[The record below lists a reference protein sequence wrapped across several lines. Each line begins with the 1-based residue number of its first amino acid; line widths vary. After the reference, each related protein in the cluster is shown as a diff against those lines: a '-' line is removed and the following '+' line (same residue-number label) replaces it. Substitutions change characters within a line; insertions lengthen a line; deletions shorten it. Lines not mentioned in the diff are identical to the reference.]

1 MKKIV
6 IRALS
11 GAVYVGLIV
20 ASILCAEGKF
30 FPLLCTVFALVA
42 VFEFDRLASAHS
54 PRPDVVR
61 IFDAIL
67 CVVPPLY
74 LAVPVL
80 VPAADIYITTFVVA
94 LLYAAVIMIR
104 MIYTLYSREE
114 HPVNSLAYTFLAIV
128 YIALPLVLAATMS
141 EHSMRYLLLL
151 VFVMIW
157 INDTGAFLTGTAFGR
172 HRLYER
178 LSPKKSWEGF
188 FGGLVFSAATG
199 FVAALVLPQY
209 FALLNPLGGALLGV
223 AVSVLA
229 TWGDL
234 FESLLKRT
242 AGVKDSGHIMPGHGG
257 ILDRIDSFLFV
268 IPPLAILLFF
278 I

>member
-1 MKKIV
+1 M
-6 IRALS
+6 
-11 GAVYVGLIV
+11 
-20 ASILCAEGKF
+20 
-30 FPLLCTVFALVA
+30 A

-80 VPAADIYITTFVVA
+80 VPVADIYITTFVVA

-172 HRLYER
+172 HRLFER

-209 FALLNPLGGALLGV
+209 LTLLNPLGGALLGV
-223 AVSVLA
+223 TVSVLA

-268 IPPLAILLFF
+268 IPPVAILLFF

>member
-20 ASILCAEGKF
+20 ASILCVGGKF
-30 FPLLCTVFALVA
+30 FPLLCTVFALMA
-42 VFEFDRLASAHS
+42 VFEFDRLVSAHS

-114 HPVNSLAYTFLAIV
+114 HPVNSLALRARLSDATVFSSGFRRKNHGRASSAV
-128 YIALPLVLAATMS
+128 WCFRLPLA
-141 EHSMRYLLLL
+141 
-151 VFVMIW
+151 
-157 INDTGAFLTGTAFGR
+157 
-172 HRLYER
+172 
-178 LSPKKSWEGF
+178 LSP
-188 FGGLVFSAATG
+188 
-199 FVAALVLPQY
+199 
-209 FALLNPLGGALLGV
+209 PLYCPSISCSSIHWAGHC
-223 AVSVLA
+223 SV
-229 TWGDL
+229 
-234 FESLLKRT
+234 
-242 AGVKDSGHIMPGHGG
+242 
-257 ILDRIDSFLFV
+257 
-268 IPPLAILLFF
+268 
-278 I
+278 

>member
-11 GAVYVGLIV
+11 GAVYVALIV
-20 ASILCAEGKF
+20 ASILCAGGKF
-30 FPLLCTVFALVA
+30 FPLLCTVFALMA

-80 VPAADIYITTFVVA
+80 VPAVDIYITTFAVA
-94 LLYAAVIMIR
+94 IMYVAVIMIR
-104 MIYTLYSREE
+104 MIYTLYSHEE
-114 HPVNSLAYTFLAIV
+114 HPVNSLAYTFLAIA

-172 HRLYER
+172 HRLFER

-199 FVAALVLPQY
+199 FVVALVLPQY

-268 IPPLAILLFF
+268 IPPVAILLFF

>member
-20 ASILCAEGKF
+20 ASILCVGGKF
-30 FPLLCTVFALVA
+30 FPLLCTVFALMA
-42 VFEFDRLASAHS
+42 VFEFDRLVSAHS

-141 EHSMRYLLLL
+141 EHSVRYLLLL

-172 HRLYER
+172 HRLCER

-199 FVAALVLPQY
+199 FVAPLVLPQY
-209 FALLNPLGGALLGV
+209 LMLLNPLGGALLGV

-268 IPPLAILLFF
+268 IPPVAILLF

>member
-20 ASILCAEGKF
+20 AAILCAEGRF
-30 FPLLCTVFALVA
+30 FPLLCTVFALMA
-42 VFEFDRLASAHS
+42 VFEFDRLVSAHS
-54 PRPDVVR
+54 PRPAIVR

-67 CVVPPLY
+67 CVIPPLY
-74 LAVPVL
+74 LAVPVIR
-80 VPAADIYITTFVVA
+80 PAADIYITTFAVA
-94 LLYAAVIMIR
+94 MLYAAVIMIR
-104 MIYTLYSREE
+104 IIYTLYSREV
-114 HPVNSLAYTFLAIV
+114 HPVSSLAYTFLAMA
-128 YIALPLVLAATMS
+128 YIALPLALAAMMS
-141 EHSMRYLLLL
+141 DYSMRYLLLL

-209 FALLNPLGGALLGV
+209 LSFLNPLVGALLGV

-268 IPPLAILLFF
+268 IPPLAILIFF

>member
-1 MKKIV
+1 M
-6 IRALS
+6 S
-11 GAVYVGLIV
+11 
-20 ASILCAEGKF
+20 
-30 FPLLCTVFALVA
+30 
-42 VFEFDRLASAHS
+42 
-54 PRPDVVR
+54 
-61 IFDAIL
+61 
-67 CVVPPLY
+67 
-74 LAVPVL
+74 
-80 VPAADIYITTFVVA
+80 
-94 LLYAAVIMIR
+94 
-104 MIYTLYSREE
+104 
-114 HPVNSLAYTFLAIV
+114 SLAYTFLAMA
-128 YIALPLVLAATMS
+128 YIALPLALAAMMS
-141 EHSMRYLLLL
+141 DYSMRYLLLL

-209 FALLNPLGGALLGV
+209 LSFLNPLVGALLGV

-268 IPPLAILLFF
+268 IPPLAILIFF

>member
-20 ASILCAEGKF
+20 AAILCAEGRF
-30 FPLLCTVFALVA
+30 FPLLCTVFALMA
-42 VFEFDRLASAHS
+42 VFEFDRLVSAHS
-54 PRPDVVR
+54 PRAAIVR
-61 IFDAIL
+61 IFDAVL
-67 CVVPPLY
+67 CVIPPLY

-80 VPAADIYITTFVVA
+80 VPAADIYITTFAVA
-94 LLYAAVIMIR
+94 MLYAAVIMIR
-104 MIYTLYSREE
+104 IIYTLYSREE
-114 HPVNSLAYTFLAIV
+114 HPVSSLAYTFLAMA
-128 YIALPLVLAATMS
+128 YIALPLALAAMMS
-141 EHSMRYLLLL
+141 DYSMRYLLLL

-209 FALLNPLGGALLGV
+209 LPFLNPLVGALLGV

-268 IPPLAILLFF
+268 IPPLAILIFF

>member
-199 FVAALVLPQY
+199 FVAPLVLPQY
-209 FALLNPLGGALLGV
+209 FALLNPLVGALLGV

-242 AGVKDSGHIMPGHGG
+242 AGVKDSGRIMPGHGG

-268 IPPLAILLFF
+268 IPPVAILLFF

>member
-20 ASILCAEGKF
+20 ASILCFGGKF
-30 FPLLCTVFALVA
+30 FPLLCTVFALMA

-114 HPVNSLAYTFLAIV
+114 HPVSSLAYTFLAIV

-172 HRLYER
+172 HRLFER

-209 FALLNPLGGALLGV
+209 LTLLNPLGGALLGV

-268 IPPLAILLFF
+268 IPPVAILLFF